1 MNKMEDFSKHP
12 EIEILISEII
22 TRMRRILG
30 ERLTGLYLYGSLVAG
45 DFDYEISDI
54 DLMAATDTLI
64 DTKEF
69 EALKKMYA
77 DLANE
82 FLAWDNRL
90 ETAYVSLDALKTF
103 RSKRSPI
110 ANISPG
116 EPLHFLDA
124 GRDWLLN
131 WYFVRET
138 GITLFGAPPR
148 EIIPEI
154 SKAEFI
160 EAVREQAHERAENID
175 ESRFSRPYQ
184 AYLIMTLCRALYAVR
199 HGEQASKRRA
209 ASWTQKEF
217 PEYADL
223 IENAFEWRARHRE
236 KEIDHQ
242 ATFDET
248 KNFVLFIAGQI

>member
-12 EIEILISEII
+12 EIEILINEILM
-22 TRMRRILG
+22 RMRRTLG

-45 DFDYEISDI
+45 DFDYKISDI
-54 DLMAATDTLI
+54 DLLAATGTLI
-64 DTKEF
+64 NTKEF
-69 EALKKMYA
+69 EALEKMYA
-77 DLANE
+77 NLASK
-82 FLAWDNRL
+82 FPAWDNRI
-90 ETAYVSLDALKTF
+90 ETAYVPLNALKTF
-103 RSKRSPI
+103 KSKRSSI

-138 GITLFGAPPR
+138 GVALFGAPSR

-160 EAVREQAHERAENID
+160 EAVREQARERAENIN
-175 ESRFSRPYQ
+175 ESRFSRSYQ

-209 ASWTQKEF
+209 AAWAQKEF

-248 KNFVLFIAGQI
+248 KSFVLFIARQI